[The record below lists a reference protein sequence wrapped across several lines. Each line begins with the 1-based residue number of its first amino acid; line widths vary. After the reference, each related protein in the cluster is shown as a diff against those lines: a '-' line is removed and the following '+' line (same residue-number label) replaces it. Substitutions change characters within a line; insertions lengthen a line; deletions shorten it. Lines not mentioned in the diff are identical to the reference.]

1 VFRGLATALHIWRST
16 VLSATTVARR
26 GGFRADRC
34 IHLVT
39 LNVQCKGRGK
49 SAVCAAD
56 SLRPTVPDACPYA
69 T

>member
-39 LNVQCKGRGK
+39 LNLHSARGGGR
-49 SAVCAAD
+49 ARHA
-56 SLRPTVPDACPYA
+56 LRTA
-69 T
+69 